1 MLERFRDHLINFITS
16 RLVVLTLVFLCLG
29 GVLIHRIFELQIVN
43 GEQYLNEFSLKIR
56 KERSIQSSRGKIY
69 DRNGKLLAYNDLAYS
84 VTIED
89 VYEAKNKNAN
99 LNATLL
105 STLHILKANG
115 DDVVSDFGVYLD
127 KNGNYEFSST
137 GTRQL
142 RFLADV
148 YGHAALEDLKESEK
162 NATAQDVVE
171 DLCTTYSIGERTDS
185 QDAKSFVPGKGYTKE
200 EALQLVTIRY
210 AMKANSFQKYIP
222 TTIATDVSEQ
232 TVAAIKENNEAL
244 LGIDIAEDPIRRYV
258 DGTYFSHI
266 IGYTGRISSEELQSL
281 NDSWTEATGE
291 EGPYERNDTVGKSG
305 IEREMEIYL
314 QGKKGSETI
323 YVDNL
328 GKEIESENYVEP
340 VAGGDVYLSLDA
352 DLQEAVYNIL
362 EQSIAGILLEKIK
375 PVKESN
381 VYAGIKSNNIII
393 PIDDVYNALFNNNVI
408 DMEHLAAM
416 GAGENE
422 KAVYQAFLV
431 KKEKVWDWLR
441 EELYTGRTPYKELSE
456 EHQAYESYI
465 VNELL
470 IDGTGILTAD
480 SQDSVYLAW
489 SKEESLSLSE
499 LLEHAISRNW
509 LDVTELEMD
518 GRYADS
524 SQVFDRLVDYILL
537 NLDETPFHKKLYQY
551 MIHDNSIS
559 GSQVCMVLV
568 EQGLVSVS
576 GERLDALNTGAV
588 SAYSF
593 MLSLIEELQITPA
606 QLALD
611 PFSGSCVVVD
621 PGTGEVLALVS
632 YPSYDNNRLA
642 NGIDADY
649 YASLQNDLSK
659 PLWDYAT
666 QMKTAPGSTYKPVS
680 AATALMNGVVT
691 LEEDVDCEGYFTR
704 YADRALRCWIA
715 PGAHGNL
722 DVTGAISNSCNYF
735 FYEMGYRLGLSELDG
750 TTFSNETSNEKM
762 KEYADLFGLTEKTG
776 IEIEETTPEFSDQTA
791 SLSAIGQGNHNY
803 TTVGLARYAAT
814 IANRGSCYN
823 LSLLDKVTDHNG
835 NLLEDFSPKL
845 RNTVELPTAF
855 WEAIHSGMKGVVE
868 KKDYF
873 QKLEL
878 ETAGKTGTAEENKLR
893 PAHALFIGFAP
904 YEDPQIALAARI
916 ANGYSSDYAAQISC
930 KVIEYIFGLED
941 EDVLL
946 SGKAVRPDA
955 VTSSGD

>member
-56 KERSIQSSRGKIY
+56 KERSIPSSRGKIY

-89 VYEAKNKNAN
+89 VYESKNKNAN

-105 STLHILKANG
+105 ATLHILKANG
-115 DDVVSDFGVYLD
+115 DDVVSDFGIYLD
-127 KNGNYEFSST
+127 KSGNYEFSST

-162 NATAQDVVE
+162 NASAQDVVE
-171 DLCTTYSIGERTDS
+171 DLCTTYGIGERTDPE
-185 QDAKSFVPGKGYTKE
+185 DPKSFVPGKGYTKE

-266 IGYTGRISSEELQSL
+266 IGYTGKISSEELASL
-281 NDSWTEATGE
+281 NDRWTEATGE
-291 EGPYERNDTVGKSG
+291 EGRYEMNDTVGKSG
-305 IEREMEIYL
+305 IEQEMEIYL

-340 VAGGDVYLSLDA
+340 VAGSDVYLSLDA

-362 EQSIAGILLEKIK
+362 EQSIAGILLEKIR

-393 PIDDVYNALFNNNVI
+393 PIDDVYHALFNNNVI
-408 DMEHLAAM
+408 DMEHLAAS

-422 KAVYQAFLV
+422 RAVYQAFLE
-431 KKEKVWDWLR
+431 KKEKVWNWLR
-441 EELYTGRTPYKELSE
+441 QELYTGRTPYKELSG
-456 EHQAYESYI
+456 EHQAYASYI
-465 VNELL
+465 VNDLL
-470 IDGTGILTAD
+470 TDGTKILTVD
-480 SQDSVYLAW
+480 TQDPTYLAW
-489 SKEESLSLSE
+489 SKEETLSLSE
-499 LLEHAISRNW
+499 LLEYAISQNW
-509 LDVTELEMD
+509 LDVTGLEMD

-524 SQVFDRLVDYILL
+524 SEVFDRLVDYILL
-537 NLDETPFHKKLYQY
+537 NLDETAFHKKLYQY

-559 GSQVCMVLV
+559 GRQVCMILV
-568 EQGLVSVS
+568 EQELVSVPDDRIAS
-576 GERLDALNTGAV
+576 LNSGAV

-691 LEEDVDCEGYFTR
+691 LNEEVDCEGFYTR

-715 PGAHGNL
+715 PGAHGDL
-722 DVTGAISNSCNYF
+722 DVTGAIANSCNYF

-750 TTFSNETSNEKM
+750 TSFNNETANEKM
-762 KEYADLFGLTEKTG
+762 REYADQFGLTEKTG
-776 IEIEETTPEFSDQTA
+776 IEIEESAPEFSDQTA

-814 IANRGSCYN
+814 IASEGSCYT

-835 NLLEDFSPKL
+835 NLLEDFSPQL
-845 RNTVELPTAF
+845 RNTVELPTSY
-855 WEAIHSGMKGVVE
+855 WDAIHSGMKGVVE
-868 KKDYF
+868 KKAYF
-873 QKLEL
+873 RELGL

-904 YEDPQIALAARI
+904 YDDPQIALAARI
-916 ANGYSSDYAAQISC
+916 ANGYTSDYAAQVSC
-930 KVIEYIFGLED
+930 KVIKYIFGLED
-941 EDVLL
+941 EDILL